1 MAIIYSYPKISL
13 SDLNFEDRLI
23 LSRMNVEGNP
33 TRSLSLQD
41 LRSFIN
47 PSAGSGGVQGVGTT
61 NYLPLWTDGPNS
73 VLGDSIAKF
82 EFGNTIRIEGKLY
95 VEDDVEID
103 GSELIVNG
111 SISADSGGVGG
122 DWDVGENL
130 RVFETALIGNV
141 GNREFMDVFST
152 SGGIVDICADQ
163 WKFSEN
169 FGGAC
174 TTRFVVDSQLNAF
187 CTLEMF
193 GNDIIEVNLLQVPYG
208 DAQFGNDV
216 FVDGKV
222 YFGSAP
228 GAADPFIEGIGSDLL
243 FESNGTKYF
252 QIDDAAGKI
261 EFSETVSTIKGLEAT
276 GKNFM
281 PNLDLFADDAAAG
294 AGGIVAGQ
302 LYQTDGTGAAPLNIK
317 GIVMLKQ

>member
-1 MAIIYSYPKISL
+1 MAVIYSYPPITSG
-13 SDLNFEDRLI
+13 DLNFADKLI
-23 LSRMNVEGNP
+23 LSKMNVNGNP
-33 TRSLSLQD
+33 TKSVSLGE
-41 LRSFIN
+41 LRNFIN
-47 PSAGSGGVQGVGTT
+47 PTAGGGSVQGVGTT
-61 NYLPLWTDGPNS
+61 DYLPIWTDGPNS
-73 VLGDSIAKF
+73 VLGDSIVKF
-82 EFGNTIRIEGKLY
+82 DFGNEIRIEGKLI
-95 VEDDVEID
+95 VDDEVEID

-111 SISADSGGVGG
+111 SISADSGS
-122 DWDVGENL
+122 VGEDWSVGEEL
-130 RVFETALIGNV
+130 RVFENAVIGNV
-141 GNREFMDVFST
+141 SNREFMDVFST
-152 SGGIVDICADQ
+152 SGVVDICADQ
-163 WKFSEN
+163 WKFSED
-169 FGGAC
+169 FGGTC
-174 TTRFVVDSQLNAF
+174 TPRFIIDSQLNAF
-187 CTLEMF
+187 CPLEMF

-222 YFGSAP
+222 YFGSAG
-228 GAADPFIEGIGSDLL
+228 GAVDPFIEGVGSDLL

-294 AGGIVAGQ
+294 AGGMAAGQ
-302 LYQTDGTGAAPLNIK
+302 LYQTDGTGAAPLNVK